1 MCIKRKKAGEEEFDP
16 WKPRAKHP
24 PSRRSSA
31 FEGDLGVRLRAEMLP
46 ASQASPRF
54 KAYRKRIITPR
65 RMLNLLLVLVLLG
78 AGWYFGMGPG
88 RQGLEKV
95 LATLIDLALQSSQ
108 PTLTPIP
115 SMTPLPLP
123 ASETPTPTATRKPT
137 ATTAPVTPTLTPTPA
152 LTDTPEST
160 CRDFSTVTLDDV
172 GLELCVQGSILN
184 VIENEGNTLI
194 VFSNEAGAFYLIT
207 YDVAWPDG
215 SLGSCYQVTGEVM
228 RLLSSPVIVFGYQNL
243 PVECP

>member
-1 MCIKRKKAGEEEFDP
+1 MCIKRKKAVEEEIDP
-16 WKPRAKHP
+16 WKPRAAPP
-24 PSRRSSA
+24 PSRRPPG

-88 RQGLEKV
+88 RPGLEKV
-95 LATLIDLALQSSQ
+95 LATLIDLAAQSSK
-108 PTLTPIP
+108 PTETPTP
-115 SMTPLPLP
+115 SMTPLPPP
-123 ASETPTPTATRKPT
+123 ASETPTPTTTRKPT
-137 ATTAPVTPTLTPTPA
+137 ATTAPVTPTPTPTPVY
-152 LTDTPEST
+152 TNTPEST
-160 CRDFSTVTLDDV
+160 CRDFSTVTLEDV
-172 GLELCVQGSILN
+172 GQDLCVQGTVIN
-184 VIENEGNTLI
+184 VVENEGNTLI
-194 VFSNEAGAFYLIT
+194 VFSVDAGTFYLIT

-215 SLGSCYQVTGEVM
+215 TIGTCYQVTGEVM